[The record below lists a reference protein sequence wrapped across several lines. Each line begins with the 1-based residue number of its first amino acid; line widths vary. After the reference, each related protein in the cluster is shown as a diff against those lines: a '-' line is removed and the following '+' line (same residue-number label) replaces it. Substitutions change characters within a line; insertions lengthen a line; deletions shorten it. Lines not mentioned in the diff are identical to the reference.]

1 MLFTGEYEYTIDA
14 KQRLAIPAD
23 IRSRLNPDTD
33 GRAFYLVPGA
43 NGALWMWPEKT
54 FEEMAGAVDPSLL
67 PPDEMM
73 EFDEFLFSQA
83 ARLEIDKAGRV
94 RLPERLLRLIDVES
108 SVVILGV
115 KDHLELRS
123 PADWEARRRQ
133 QFAQQDAI
141 MLRARGALEARRQS
155 RRGPE
160 E

>member
-23 IRSRLNPDTD
+23 IRSRLSPETD
-33 GRAFYLVPGA
+33 GVAFYLVPGA

-54 FEEMAGAVDPSLL
+54 FEEMAGAVEASLL
-67 PPDEMM
+67 PAEEMM

-94 RLPERLLRLIDVES
+94 RLPERLLRLIAVES
-108 SVVILGV
+108 SVVVLGV

-133 QFAQQDAI
+133 KFAQQETI
-141 MLRARGALEARRQS
+141 MLRARSALDARRQK